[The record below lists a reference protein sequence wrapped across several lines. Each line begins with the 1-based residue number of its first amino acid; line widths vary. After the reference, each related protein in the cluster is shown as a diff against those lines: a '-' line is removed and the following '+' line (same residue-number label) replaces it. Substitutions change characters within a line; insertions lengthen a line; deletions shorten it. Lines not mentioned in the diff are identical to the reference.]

1 MKKIKRFLA
10 LACAAVAVCS
20 LSGCGGGISKAEL
33 TYPDYPQADPSV
45 DSWTQWDENDKV
57 TISWYVDLAGWSNN
71 SSSLI
76 SKEIYNRTGVNVVFE
91 TPADAS
97 GSKLSTMMQTNTFT
111 DVISVA
117 ANTQERIKLAEAK
130 GYIYPIQELARR
142 WAPTLLERL
151 DEEMADMYAA
161 SDGNLY
167 GIPNHFYSSEQ
178 VAEYSDLGYS
188 LISNGGIVARKDYL
202 DAYHEA
208 MYAADPD
215 WDPTSVCTPQGIL
228 DMCLWVKQH
237 YNLKNDNPTVCLAPF
252 ESHRT
257 TGSIG
262 LRWLMEYFSVPEED
276 EEGNYVYQY
285 AQPEFE
291 EMMVWLNELYRNGL
305 MTSGNLTA
313 TASQIGSY
321 IQNGL
326 PFIYIGSPQ
335 DMASYFKNWNVKK
348 TSDGYNYDGKQYVPI
363 VFGNSDGDVPQISVT
378 GNSYLFSMITNKCK
392 RPDRV
397 IQLFDFLYSEEGQRL
412 LAYGTE
418 AESAT
423 DDSGTYYYT
432 VQPGGTA
439 VINGEERTV
448 KYGQID
454 YTDKAKA
461 AFNSGNTSSY
471 GFFSPNILYN
481 PMYVNLTGVRGGV
494 FNIYTNYVTYNL
506 KAGLIPY
513 TYIYRGFEFE
523 MDPTGENY
531 SKVVDIQNNL
541 RLLWNEYY
549 AEIICAGTGTAA
561 AQIVQ
566 DTLAAAKRK
575 GYETF
580 IAYKN
585 ESFQAYKRAN
595 VISFAW
601 PPNDKDSDYQN
612 LKFTGVYGD
621 YSYNKEVPDD
631 VAIK

>member
-1 MKKIKRFLA
+1 MKAIRKLSAIGI
-10 LACAAVAVCS
+10 AAVALFS
-20 LSGCGGGISKAEL
+20 AAGCGGGFSQAGL
-33 TYPDYPQADPSV
+33 TYPDYPLADPSQ
-45 DSWTQWDENDKV
+45 DSWTQWSADDKV
-57 TISWYVDLAGWSNN
+57 TVSWYVDLAGWSNN
-71 SSSLI
+71 SSSLV

-91 TPADAS
+91 TPASSD
-97 GSKLSTMMQTNTFT
+97 GSKLSAMMQTNTFT
-111 DVISVA
+111 DVITIA
-117 ANTQERIKLAEAK
+117 ANTQERIKLAEAE
-130 GYIYPIQELARR
+130 GYIYPIQELAKR
-142 WAPTLLERL
+142 WAPTLLTRL
-151 DEEMADMYAA
+151 DREMADMYAA

-167 GIPNHFYSSEQ
+167 GIPNHFYSTGQ
-178 VAEYSDLGYS
+178 VGEYNELGYS

-202 DAYHEA
+202 DAYYEA
-208 MYAADPD
+208 MYAENAG
-215 WDPTSVCTPQGIL
+215 WDPASVCTPQGVL
-228 DMCLWVKQH
+228 EMCLWVKQR
-237 YNLKNDNPTVCLAPF
+237 YGLKNDNPTVCLAPF

-276 EEGNYVYQY
+276 ANGNYVYQY

-335 DMASYFKNWNVKK
+335 DMASYFKNWNIKK
-348 TSDGYNYDGKQYVPI
+348 TDGGYNYEGKQYVPI

-378 GNSYLFSMITNKCK
+378 GNSYMFSMITNNCK

-418 AESAT
+418 AENAS
-423 DDSGTYYYT
+423 DENGTFYYT
-432 VQPGGTA
+432 VKPGETA
-439 VINGEERTV
+439 VINGVEKAAR
-448 KYGQID
+448 YGRID
-454 YTDKAKA
+454 YTDKVKE
-461 AFNSGNTSSY
+461 AFNSGNTSAY
-471 GFFSPNILYN
+471 GFYSPNVLYN
-481 PMYVNLTGVRGGV
+481 PMYANLTGVNGGV
-494 FNIYTNYVTYNL
+494 FNTYTNYVTYNL

-513 TYIYRGFEFE
+513 TYNYRGFEFE

-531 SKVVDIQNNL
+531 SKVIDIQNNL

-549 AEIICAGTGTAA
+549 AEIICAGTASAA

-566 DTLAAAKRK
+566 DTLASAARK

-580 IAYKN
+580 VAYKN
-585 ESFQAYKRAN
+585 ESFQKYKEAKG
-595 VISFAW
+595 ISFAW
-601 PPNDKDSDYQN
+601 PPNDPSSGYSK
-612 LKFTGVYGD
+612 LKFTGIYGD
-621 YSYNKEVPDD
+621 DSYNKEVPPEI
-631 VAIK
+631 AIK